1 MLSIL
6 RKEVNTFFSSLIGY
20 VVIGVFLVTLGLFL
34 WVFPDTNLL
43 DPGYASLDYLFAF
56 APNILMFLIPAITM
70 RTFAEEQQTGT
81 IEFLATRP
89 ITDLEIILGKYFA
102 SLILVFFAIIPT
114 FIYFWT
120 IHQLGSP
127 VGNIDS
133 GSVWGSYFGLFFL
146 GAVFVAIGIFA
157 SSITTNQIVAFVLG
171 VFLCFFFYL
180 GFDFLSNF
188 PVFVGTIDYIVEMFG
203 IDYHYKS
210 ISRGVLDT
218 RDFIYFSTI
227 IIIFIGLTK
236 LMLERRS
243 W

>member
-20 VVIGVFLVTLGLFL
+20 IVIGVFLITMGLFL

-43 DPGYASLDYLFAF
+43 DSGFATLDFFFGF
-56 APNILMFLIPAITM
+56 APNIFMFLIPAITM

-89 ITDLEIILGKYFA
+89 VTDLEIILGKYLA
-102 SLILVFFAIIPT
+102 SLVLVLFAILPT
-114 FIYFWT
+114 LLYFWT
-120 IHQLGSP
+120 IHRLGAP

-133 GSVWGSYFGLFFL
+133 GAVWGSYFGLFFL
-146 GAVFVAIGIFA
+146 GAVFVAIGIFS

-171 VFLCFFFYL
+171 VFLCFFFYV

-188 PVFVGTIDYIVEMFG
+188 PGFVGTIDYLIEMLG
-203 IDYHYKS
+203 VDYHYQS

-218 RDFIYFSTI
+218 RDFVYFASLI
-227 IIIFIGLTK
+227 VVFIGLTR

>member
-1 MLSIL
+1 MISIL

-20 VVIGVFLVTLGLFL
+20 IVIGVFLVTMGLFL
-34 WVFPDTNLL
+34 WIFPDTSLL
-43 DPGYASLDYLFAF
+43 NSGYASLDFFFGF
-56 APNILMFLIPAITM
+56 APNIFMFLIPAITM
-70 RTFAEEQQTGT
+70 RSFAEEQQTGT

-89 ITDLEIILGKYFA
+89 ITDIDIILGKYFA
-102 SLILVFFAIIPT
+102 ALVLVLFAIIPT
-114 FIYFWT
+114 LLYFWT

-133 GSVWGSYFGLFFL
+133 GAVWGSYFGLIFL
-146 GAVFVAIGIFA
+146 GAVFVAIGIFS

-171 VFLCFFFYL
+171 VFLCFFFYM

-188 PVFVGTIDYIVEMFG
+188 PAFLGSIDYIIEMVG
-203 IDYHYKS
+203 IDFHYRS
-210 ISRGVLDT
+210 ISRGILDT
-218 RDFIYFSTI
+218 RDFIYFISL

>member
-1 MLSIL
+1 
-6 RKEVNTFFSSLIGY
+6 
-20 VVIGVFLVTLGLFL
+20 
-34 WVFPDTNLL
+34 
-43 DPGYASLDYLFAF
+43 
-56 APNILMFLIPAITM
+56 
-70 RTFAEEQQTGT
+70 
-81 IEFLATRP
+81 
-89 ITDLEIILGKYFA
+89 
-102 SLILVFFAIIPT
+102 
-114 FIYFWT
+114 
-120 IHQLGSP
+120 
-127 VGNIDS
+127 
-133 GSVWGSYFGLFFL
+133 L

-180 GFDFLSNF
+180 GFSFLSNF
-188 PVFVGTIDYIVEMFG
+188 PAFVGTIDYIVEMFG

-218 RDFIYFSTI
+218 RDFIYFSSI

>member
-1 MLSIL
+1 MLSIFK
-6 RKEVNTFFSSLIGY
+6 KEVNTFFSSLIGY
-20 VVIGVFLVTLGLFL
+20 IVIGVFLVTLGLFL

-89 ITDLEIILGKYFA
+89 ITDLDIILGKYFA
-102 SLILVFFAIIPT
+102 SLSLVFFAIVPT

-120 IHQLGSP
+120 IHRLGSP

-133 GSVWGSYFGLFFL
+133 GAVWGSYFGLFFL

-180 GFDFLSNF
+180 GFSFLSNF
-188 PVFVGTIDYIVEMFG
+188 PAFVGTIDYIVEMFG

-218 RDFIYFSTI
+218 RDFIYFSTV
-227 IIIFIGLTK
+227 IIIFVGLTK